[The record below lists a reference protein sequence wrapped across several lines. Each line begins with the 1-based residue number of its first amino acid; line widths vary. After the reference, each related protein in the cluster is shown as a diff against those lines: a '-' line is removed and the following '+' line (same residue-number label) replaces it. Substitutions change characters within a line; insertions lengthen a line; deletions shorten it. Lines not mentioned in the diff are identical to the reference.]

1 MTRALLLTFS
11 LLCYSAMVSAALYK
25 WVDEKGNTHYTSTPP
40 PESAVHDREVIGK
53 KGRVLKT
60 IRGQMTP
67 EEKAAYEQ
75 RMLEEERE
83 AKEKAEQE
91 EFDRRL
97 VLTYSSLSDLE
108 KSREQRVG
116 IQDELIEALKKT
128 RNQAGEEYDEL
139 LSQAI
144 LEERQGKVPS
154 EQLKAQ
160 MRSAKREFEG
170 AEEELAAATQ
180 ERQELV
186 QRFDKELS
194 RFKQLKGIKE

>member
-1 MTRALLLTFS
+1 MIRAVLLTFS
-11 LLCYSAMVSAALYK
+11 LLCYSTMVSAALYK
-25 WVDEKGNTHYTSTPP
+25 WVDEKGNIHYTSTPP

-53 KGRVLKT
+53 QGRVIKT

-75 RMLEEERE
+75 RLLEEERA
-83 AKEKAEQE
+83 AKEKADRE
-91 EFDRRL
+91 EYDRRL
-97 VLTYSSLSDLE
+97 MLTYSSLYDLE
-108 KSREQRVG
+108 KTREQRVST
-116 IQDELIEALKKT
+116 QDELIEAFKQT

-194 RFKQLKGIKE
+194 RFKELKGIKE